1 MHIPRRLHITQ
12 DILLQLRHRLE
23 RVGHV
28 LVLLDV
34 ADYLCRLGALG
45 EVDKGGLL
53 DDGGD
58 TIFDEG

>member
-12 DILLQLRHRLE
+12 DILLELRHRLKGV
-23 RVGHV
+23 RHV

-34 ADYLCRLGALG
+34 ADYLCGFGALG
-45 EVDKGGLL
+45 EVDEGGFL

-58 TIFDEG
+58 AVLDEG

>member
-1 MHIPRRLHITQ
+1 MHITRGLHITQ
-12 DILLQLRHRLE
+12 NILLQLRHRLE

-34 ADYLCRLGALG
+34 SDHLGGFRALG
-45 EVDKGGLL
+45 EVDERGFL

-58 TIFDEG
+58 AVFDEG